1 MRSIALMSGPGPND
15 AQAAYWEDRAGSWVD
30 AEPMTQLMLGG
41 VITDTAI
48 GRLAPVV
55 GEDVLDIGCGP
66 GPTTMQI
73 AAMVRPV
80 GRVTGADI
88 SPTMVSVARTRA
100 RDAGLGD
107 VSFVVADAQSA
118 DLGTDV
124 YDAAFSRFGVMFFA
138 DPVAAFANVAR
149 ALRPGGRLVFA
160 CWQDVSRNE
169 WLHLPGAAA
178 VAVSGRMPELPETG
192 SPGPFSL
199 SDPDRI
205 RAILDASG
213 YVDVTV
219 EDLTVPIVIP
229 EDRIEVMIDG
239 ARRMGVLREQL
250 DWFHDDPE
258 LSARIVD
265 AVRAELVGRV
275 RDGEL
280 RLTSSAWIVSAV
292 VPSGGSSDPVVD

>member
-1 MRSIALMSGPGPND
+1 MRSIALRSGPGPND
-15 AQAAYWEDRAGSWVD
+15 AQADYWEDRAGSWVD

-160 CWQDVSRNE
+160 CCEEMVNFLKYPR
-169 WLHLPGAAA
+169 P
-178 VAVSGRMPELPETG
+178 
-192 SPGPFSL
+192 SL
-199 SDPDRI
+199 CCAPN
-205 RAILDASG
+205 
-213 YVDVTV
+213 
-219 EDLTVPIVIP
+219 
-229 EDRIEVMIDG
+229 
-239 ARRMGVLREQL
+239 Q
-250 DWFHDDPE
+250 
-258 LSARIVD
+258 
-265 AVRAELVGRV
+265 
-275 RDGEL
+275 
-280 RLTSSAWIVSAV
+280 
-292 VPSGGSSDPVVD
+292 